1 MLNRAF
7 GARRGPVKNS
17 RQFLY
22 GFFINPADFPSLFL
36 HDLTTLLTRKSREI
50 VEIVG
55 LAEKGKGLFC
65 SVPILLCKE

>member
-1 MLNRAF
+1 L
-7 GARRGPVKNS
+7 GQEKPVKNS
-17 RQFLY
+17 RQFLD

-55 LAEKGKGLFC
+55 LAEKR
-65 SVPILLCKE
+65 